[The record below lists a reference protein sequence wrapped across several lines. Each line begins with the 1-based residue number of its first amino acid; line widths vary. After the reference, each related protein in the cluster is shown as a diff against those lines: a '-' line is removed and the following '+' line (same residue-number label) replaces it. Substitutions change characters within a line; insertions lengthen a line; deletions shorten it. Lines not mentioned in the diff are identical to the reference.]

1 MILAILNSR
10 TYVPND
16 TIAIEFAD
24 IDFNGEFRV
33 TSVLNHLKCAIAYQ
47 RYDKQQAKIDC
58 INAKIEENSKDI
70 ETLKTLIS
78 NFKKP
83 LRFTLFNKTIRNKIK
98 MYKNQIEE
106 IAFENS
112 QLIETIN
119 ALEEEKSYPASFLKD
134 KLQYMLISLGFS
146 LYSSHHQND
155 ANVDSELYQF
165 DGNEKELIKQANQMF
180 NKFFFIAI
188 KLIKFTINIR
198 IVLMMRRI

>member
-33 TSVLNHLKCAIAYQ
+33 TSVLNNLKCAIAYQ

-83 LRFTLFNKTIRNKIK
+83 LRFTLFNKIIRKVSSI
-98 MYKNQIEE
+98 YE
-106 IAFENS
+106 S
-112 QLIETIN
+112 
-119 ALEEEKSYPASFLKD
+119 ALC
-134 KLQYMLISLGFS
+134 GFFHVI
-146 LYSSHHQND
+146 L
-155 ANVDSELYQF
+155 AN
-165 DGNEKELIKQANQMF
+165 
-180 NKFFFIAI
+180 
-188 KLIKFTINIR
+188 THC
-198 IVLMMRRI
+198 